1 MKVIKQNLA
10 YIEKSLM
17 NETHKEQSAIIHLM
31 LVETTQEVKETIFIY
46 EVPFVSA
53 KEDYHFSTYEKRS
66 RKAKASLLSDLQ
78 ELQTELKTG
87 RNTNIK
93 RCLAVIQKMLHC
105 NLYQD
110 EINKTI
116 SKWVNVGNNPTKVR
130 TLKVK

>member
-1 MKVIKQNLA
+1 METVKQNLE
-10 YIEKSLM
+10 YILKSLQ
-17 NETHKEQSAIIHLM
+17 NGTHKESGVIIELM
-31 LVETTQEVKETIFIY
+31 LVETIQEVKETIFIY

-66 RKAKASLLSDLQ
+66 RKAKASLISDLQ

-87 RNTNIK
+87 RNINIK
-93 RCLAVIQKMLHC
+93 RCLAVIQKILHC